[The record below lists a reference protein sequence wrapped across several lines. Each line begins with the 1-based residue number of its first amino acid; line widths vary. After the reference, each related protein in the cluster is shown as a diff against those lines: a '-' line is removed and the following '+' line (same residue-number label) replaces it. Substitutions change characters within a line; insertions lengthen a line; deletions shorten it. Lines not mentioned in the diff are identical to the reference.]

1 MQGDA
6 VSLAAQELLPKFLAA
21 KPQTEEAR
29 RALQALSA
37 WDGTMAADRAEPLIL
52 VAWWRELGRALYADE
67 LGDAFARSW
76 SPRAA
81 FIANVLDDRD
91 GQSRWC
97 DDVRTQR
104 VESCGEILSASLEA
118 ALSDLRH
125 RYGTDPARWKWGDAH
140 PALHAHRPFSR
151 VPWLARIFDI
161 SVPSAGD
168 AYTINAGRSDF
179 GDPAEPFANRH
190 AASLRA
196 IYDLADPQASLFI
209 HSGGQSGNPLSP
221 QYRAFTAAWARG
233 EYIPMVTERQRLE
246 EAGVQRLVLAP
257 RK

>member
-1 MQGDA
+1 
-6 VSLAAQELLPKFLAA
+6 V
-21 KPQTEEAR
+21 
-29 RALQALSA
+29 
-37 WDGTMAADRAEPLIL
+37 
-52 VAWWRELGRALYADE
+52 
-67 LGDAFARSW
+67 
-76 SPRAA
+76 
-81 FIANVLDDRD
+81 FITNVLDDRD

-97 DDVRTQR
+97 DDVRTKR

-118 ALSDLRH
+118 ALSDLRR
-125 RYGTDPARWKWGDAH
+125 RYGADPARWKWGEAH
-140 PALHAHRPFSR
+140 PGLQAHRPFSA
-151 VPWLARIFDI
+151 VPWLARFFDF

-179 GDPAEPFANRH
+179 GNPAEPFANRH

-233 EYIPMVTERQRLE
+233 EYIPMLTERQRLE
-246 EAGVQRLVLAP
+246 KAGVQRLVLAP
-257 RK
+257 LK